1 MYCDFGISN
10 LLPRA
15 EPTPTQRVRTPS
27 FCEKTGRFALACFSC
42 LTMPVLW
49 TAGPIL
55 WAAGKAGQCWRERQ
69 VAKVTRNGKLFH
81 GTTFSALYLM
91 GMMEEDHRN
100 VLFPFGFLA
109 RVNLPVFSGETF
121 RGIKD
126 DGINQ
131 TSTSWAD
138 LDHVENAI
146 GYSKKFPFNPQPIV
160 TKLNYLI
167 EGTAHW
173 LAGRTI
179 PPSPFDLSTSSIPP
193 YVDKTCNAQWNQLIL
208 QIRQLRAWDPDGFE
222 RQFARGLQTWI
233 DACRTYLQPQGAD
246 LHSKMKQIEQELQ
259 KPPAFR
265 LKAQDRQAIADA
277 TPIVFITN
285 SYHAYSIPT
294 VGEYAIQSP
303 LKLGYEIRALATSDP
318 QKITRHLQAHG
329 LANRITVITLDELA
343 AQGKKHA
350 AS

>member
-1 MYCDFGISN
+1 MAYNLTISD

-15 EPTPTQRVRTPS
+15 EPLPTQRLRTPS

-42 LTMPVLW
+42 LTV
-49 TAGPIL
+49 PIL
-55 WAAGKAGQCWRERQ
+55 WTVGKAGQCWRERQ

-91 GMMEEDHRN
+91 GMMEGGYQN
-100 VLFPFGFLA
+100 LFMPFGMLA
-109 RVNLPVFSGETF
+109 KLDMPVFSGETF

-138 LDHVENAI
+138 LDHVEDAI
-146 GYSKKFPFNPQPIV
+146 GYSKKFPFNPEPIV

-193 YVDKTCNAQWNQLIL
+193 YVDQTCDAKWNQLIL
-208 QIRQLRAWDPDGFE
+208 QIRQLRAWDPE
-222 RQFARGLQTWI
+222 RFDRDFTRGLQTWI
-233 DACRTYLQPQGAD
+233 DACRTYLQPHGED
-246 LHSKMKQIEQELQ
+246 LHSKMKQIERELQ
-259 KPPAFR
+259 KPPAFH
-265 LKAQDRQAIADA
+265 LKEQDRQAIADA

-285 SYHAYSIPT
+285 SYNTYSIPT
-294 VGEYAIQSP
+294 VGEHAIARP

-329 LANRITVITLDELA
+329 LADRITVITLDELA
-343 AQGKKHA
+343 AQGKKRA